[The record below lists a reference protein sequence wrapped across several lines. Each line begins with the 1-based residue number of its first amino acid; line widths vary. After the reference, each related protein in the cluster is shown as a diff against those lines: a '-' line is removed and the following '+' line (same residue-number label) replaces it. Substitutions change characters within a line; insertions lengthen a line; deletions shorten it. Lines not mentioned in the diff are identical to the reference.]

1 MIGILCSSDK
11 EKKYIEQLHS
21 IVMNFRDK
29 RDESII
35 VFTILNIDFSNGTV
49 NGSLISEENIK
60 VIQCPLPKVIFN
72 MALQRDKKSVKGR
85 KLLEEMKDIKFFNV
99 INRYDQWM
107 IMDLL
112 SSSNTTDKYVLPYR
126 IYDKQKRDFRPDD
139 DKSYITMP
147 AKGTK
152 LSRVIFAQAESGSD
166 RIRGTQYFKKG
177 HICDYI
183 DASMCQKR
191 WLFIE
196 VPELMLRNNHPVVV
210 RVHMQKV
217 SNKEWRLIGSDVYPN
232 TEFEDAETSSKVD
245 KAALITIKHIG
256 NYLPSLGYCFIDF
269 IVSAE
274 DKPYFLHFGG
284 FTLDLFYK
292 KDKEEFYNRFYKNLL
307 RLAGYYSRMHRED

>member
-1 MIGILCSSDK
+1 MIGILCSGDK

-21 IVMNFRDK
+21 IVKKFRDK
-29 RDESII
+29 KDESII

-60 VIQCPLPKVIFN
+60 VIQCPLPKIIFN
-72 MALQRDKKSVKGR
+72 MALLRDKESVKGR
-85 KLLEEMKDIKFFNV
+85 KLIEEMKDIKFFNV

-112 SSSNTTDKYVLPYR
+112 ASSNETNEYLLPYH
-126 IYDKQKRDFRPDD
+126 IYDKRKRDFRPDD

-147 AKGTK
+147 AKGAK

-196 VPELMLRNNHPVVV
+196 VPELMLKNNHPVVV
-210 RVHMQKV
+210 RVHLQKV
-217 SNKEWRLIGSDVYPN
+217 SNKEWRLLGSNVYPN
-232 TEFEDAETSSKVD
+232 TESENSTTVSRVD
-245 KAALITIKHIG
+245 KAALTTINHIN
-256 NYLPSLGYCFIDF
+256 NYLPALGYCFIDF
-269 IVSAE
+269 IVSTE
-274 DKPYFLHFGG
+274 GKPYFLHFGG
-284 FTLDLFYK
+284 FTLDLFCQK
-292 KDKEEFYNRFYKNLL
+292 NTKDFYNKFYKNLL
-307 RLAGYYSRMHRED
+307 SLAGYYSRMHRED